1 MVIFYDVTRRLLQQ
15 RLNTVQTGGVPTWT
29 DLRHFFYEC
38 RLVFLRENPTLSE
51 PDSKAQN
58 LYADWEKVIKNW
70 CIGAAESLEIEKD
83 LYWRVR
89 ESLNI
94 WPEGKSVCEGEA
106 GSFLVTKQNRAKVG
120 EKCSFILLC
129 EKKTVSNELLERL
142 QRLGYKVNLVA
153 TGGFSP
159 SDVQEAVL
167 QITDTLPEEAD
178 FYILMLHDYDL
189 AGVQIYFNL
198 AKRYSSII
206 DVGVNKQFIEF
217 LKSNVGFD
225 ERLIVEKVKNKNFQQ
240 KFKEAIERDEQG
252 YTLEDFDWLMGEK
265 VGERNWQGK
274 RIEIDAVH
282 VEHGIEPFVEYIQEQ
297 IQEHCKCWDLT
308 RIGIGDYELIEPSNP
323 YKEAIDSFE
332 HEVSEAYG
340 LKQLELNRNRRLIDA
355 KIFNA
360 LFNEELRQLKH
371 TFLNGQKSEYGQ
383 KWVISIRDGEG
394 KLWTVPYYSVT
405 GIPDLKANWETM
417 LNTEW
422 KDDFEGDLAELNE
435 LVHHY
440 CGDVRYALE
449 DLNEKHYTIQHNLN
463 EAADT
468 EIGFDEE
475 LEEIEWGKEQ
485 LEKIQPRSLEED
497 VKLAIKALQEWL
509 KEIQT

>member
-15 RLNTVQTGGVPTWT
+15 RLKTVQTGGVPTWT

-38 RLVFLRENPTLSE
+38 RLIFLRENPTLSE
-51 PDSKAQN
+51 PDSTARY
-58 LYADWEKVIKNW
+58 LYGDWEKTIKYW
-70 CIGAAESLEIEKD
+70 CIRKAESLGITKD

-89 ESLNI
+89 ESLKI
-94 WPEGKSVCEGEA
+94 FPEGRSVCEGEA
-106 GSFLVTKQNRAKVG
+106 GSFLITNQNRARVG
-120 EKCSFILLC
+120 EQCSFILLC
-129 EKKTVSNELLERL
+129 EKKTVSNELLDRL
-142 QRLGYKVNLVA
+142 QRLGYKVNLVS
-153 TGGFSP
+153 TGGMSP

-167 QITDTLPEEAD
+167 QITEELPEEAD
-178 FYILMLHDYDL
+178 FYFLMLHDYDL
-189 AGVQIYFNL
+189 SGVQIYFNL
-198 AKRYSSII
+198 MNRCSSII
-206 DVGVNKQFIEF
+206 DVGVNRQFIEF
-217 LKSNVGFD
+217 LKSNIGFD
-225 ERLIVEKVKNKNFQQ
+225 ERLIVEKVKYKNFQR
-240 KFKEAIERDEQG
+240 KLKEVIGENDQG

-282 VEHGIEPFVEYIQEQ
+282 VEYGIEPFIEYIQEQ

-308 RIGIGDYELIEPSNP
+308 RIGIGDYELIEPPNP

-332 HEVSEAYG
+332 HEVSGAYG
-340 LKQLELNRNRRLIDA
+340 LKQLELNKNRRAIDTRL
-355 KIFNA
+355 FNA
-360 LFNEELRQLKH
+360 LFNEELRQLKQ

-383 KWVISIRDGEG
+383 KWVISIKDSEG
-394 KLWTVPYYSVT
+394 KIWTVPYYSIT

-417 LNTEW
+417 LDTEW
-422 KDDFEGDLAELNE
+422 KDDFESDLAELNE

-440 CGDVRYALE
+440 CGDVRHALE

-475 LEEIEWGKEQ
+475 LEEIEWGKTQ
-485 LEKIQPRSLEED
+485 LEEIQPRSLEED
-497 VKLAIKALQEWL
+497 IKLAIETLQEWQ
-509 KEIQT
+509 KERQA